1 MIEVLSGHPE
11 IMVFVECKVM
21 FCHLFRGLGEMDDT
35 LQSSGGTLT
44 GDSAKGAELNQI
56 RLYKTTLLKGI
67 SLFNKSPKKGMDFLI
82 KEGILHEDAEEIANF
97 FEKTDGLDKT
107 MIGEYLGDTKEI
119 CLDVMHAYV
128 DAMDFTGMELDV
140 ALR

>member
-1 MIEVLSGHPE
+1 MICL
-11 IMVFVECKVM
+11 
-21 FCHLFRGLGEMDDT
+21 LFRGVNDLDDT
-35 LQSSGGTLT
+35 LQSTAGTLT

-56 RLYKTTLLKGI
+56 RKYKTTLLKGI
-67 SLFNKSPKKGMDFLI
+67 ALFNKHPKKGVDFLI

-107 MIGEYLGDTKEI
+107 MIGEYLGDTKEM
-119 CLDVMHAYV
+119 CLEVMHAYV
-128 DAMDFTGMELDV
+128 DAMDFTNTELDV